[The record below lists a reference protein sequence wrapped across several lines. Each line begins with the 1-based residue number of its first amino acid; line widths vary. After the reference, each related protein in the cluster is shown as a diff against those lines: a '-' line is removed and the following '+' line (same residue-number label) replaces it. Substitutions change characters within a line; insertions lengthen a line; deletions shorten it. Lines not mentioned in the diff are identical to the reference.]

1 MTWPIL
7 VISLAGC
14 EARRQP
20 LLDALA
26 GLGLAAE
33 VILGV
38 DGRQG
43 LAAEH
48 EPFLDRAGA
57 ERSLGRPMRDA
68 EFACALSHQHVYRL
82 IEERGLEGAVVL
94 EDDAIPLHG
103 LGPFLEAEAYRGFD
117 LLMLDYGSAR
127 VMRGSSR
134 PLLPGFATWDLAVNA
149 PLTTGY
155 CISRAGAAYLRRQG
169 VPIRHPADWPC
180 DTTPIGA
187 RIVAPKL
194 IGNPDP
200 ADVPSVIGGARR
212 AVELGL
218 PPPKKRLSRFLD
230 GRYWRRWW
238 RKRHSFWLAPEGQR

>member
-1 MTWPIL
+1 M
-7 VISLAGC
+7 
-14 EARRQP
+14 
-20 LLDALA
+20 
-26 GLGLAAE
+26 
-33 VILGV
+33 
-38 DGRQG
+38 
-43 LAAEH
+43 
-48 EPFLDRAGA
+48 
-57 ERSLGRPMRDA
+57 
-68 EFACALSHQHVYRL
+68 
-82 IEERGLEGAVVL
+82 VL
-94 EDDAIPLHG
+94 EDDAIPLPG